1 MTSPPTTSQPQLK
14 LLSWGSSVNR
24 QNNLHSGIV
33 WLNFYTELVITVL
46 PSAPTA
52 DYADDTIMCSRPEAA
67 SILICQLGGSALLES
82 SNDSYA
88 TAAMEAHACVC
99 SDGAWTFTEKSPE
112 P

>member
-1 MTSPPTTSQPQLK
+1 M
-14 LLSWGSSVNR
+14 
-24 QNNLHSGIV
+24 
-33 WLNFYTELVITVL
+33 L

-52 DYADDTIMCSRPEAA
+52 DYADDTIMCSQPEAA

-88 TAAMEAHACVC
+88 TAAMEAHAVCVRVY